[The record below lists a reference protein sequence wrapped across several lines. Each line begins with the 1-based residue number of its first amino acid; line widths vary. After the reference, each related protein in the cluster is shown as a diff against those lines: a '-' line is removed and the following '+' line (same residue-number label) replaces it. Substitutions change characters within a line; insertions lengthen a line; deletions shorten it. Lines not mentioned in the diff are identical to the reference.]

1 MAGMNEQLVTRESDV
16 KLELDVTLPIH
27 PLVAVA
33 TRRCLDGLA
42 AFLQSDQ
49 FDNLRLLVNE
59 LVTNSIRHADSALGD
74 DRIRLRVVAL
84 REVVRVEVC
93 DSGPG
98 FAPAPGDAD
107 PEATSGRGL
116 YLLDRIA
123 DRWGVRSDERACVWF
138 ELDAA

>member
-1 MAGMNEQLVTRESDV
+1 MNEQLVTRESDV
-16 KLELDVTLPIH
+16 KLELDVTRPVH

-42 AFLQSDQ
+42 AFLQSHQ

-59 LVTNSIRHADSALGD
+59 LVTNSIRHAGSALGD
-74 DRIRLRVVAL
+74 DRIRLRVMAL
-84 REVVRVEVC
+84 SEVVHVEVC
-93 DSGPG
+93 DTGPG
-98 FAPAPGDAD
+98 FAPALGDAD

-123 DRWGVRSDERACVWF
+123 DRWGVRTDERACVWF
-138 ELDAA
+138 EIDAA